1 MTIVE
6 KKDGKVRKKN
16 KSIILAAAEQEF
28 LIHGFKGAAIK
39 RIAERAD
46 LPRANVHYYFK
57 SKEELY
63 SEILNDIVGRW
74 NSGFDDVTAEDD
86 PLQALSNYIRAKI
99 MFSKTDPERS
109 RIFASEIIHGAPHI
123 KQYLKTTQK
132 QWVEHKVEVIQ
143 AWMDQGKITKVDPLN
158 LLFFIWGATQHYA
171 DFSAQVL
178 IASDKDALNDD
189 DYEKVADDLVA
200 IVLRGIGLNIPV

>member
-1 MTIVE
+1 MTVVE

-74 NSGFDDVTAEDD
+74 
-86 PLQALSNYIRAKI
+86 QALSNYIRAKI

-143 AWMDQGKITKVDPLN
+143 AWMDQGKIAKVDPLN

-178 IASDKDALNDD
+178 IASDKTALNDK